1 MKQTV
6 EILNVEDAIDR
17 LSKATGKKV
26 IICTIDFDKDEETQK
41 TGTKEEG
48 YTLIRNAK
56 TIICDNDDI
65 VQHLG
70 LFSIL
75 QKDINHML
83 PSGTMH
89 DIMFCIDDT

>member
-1 MKQTV
+1 MKQTI
-6 EILNVEDAIDR
+6 EILNVEDAISR
-17 LSKATGKKV
+17 LSKATGKRI
-26 IICTIDFDKDEETQK
+26 IICTIDFDNDRETKK

-56 TIICDNDDI
+56 TIICDKDDI

-75 QKDINHML
+75 QKDIKHIL
-83 PSGTMH
+83 PKGTMH